1 MKSLKIMLSVVFL
14 LSLALSVW
22 AAEGEYD
29 LRFVQVESGEVG
41 VALIDVEMRATTSD
55 KEFNLAE
62 QNFRFSFNEDAV
74 FSYNANQP
82 SVTIQQELAV
92 SGQVAQS
99 FYAPHHLNG
108 SAKNLISYNVELIGG
123 EGIRINADEW
133 TKVGRLAF
141 QLKSPDAQLNLT
153 WLRADNFPPTYISE
167 KRNNKLSRINEGDV
181 QDFTS
186 VMVDIDDPI
195 AVSDAIHVFPN
206 PATTGT
212 PVNLTINSTDTRGA
226 GHVVISDAVGR
237 TISTQAI
244 NLEQG
249 VQNYNVS
256 LKSLSAGTYRINIQT
271 TTWQSV
277 SKPLVVIEK

>member
-1 MKSLKIMLSVVFL
+1 MKSLKVMLSVVFVL
-14 LSLALSVW
+14 FVALS
-22 AAEGEYD
+22 ARASEGEYD
-29 LRFVQVESGEVG
+29 LRFVQVESGQAG
-41 VALIDVEMRATTSD
+41 VALIDIEMRATASD

-74 FSYNANQP
+74 FPYNANQP
-82 SVTIQQELAV
+82 SITIEQELNV

-108 SAKNLISYNVELIGG
+108 SARNFISYNVELIGG
-123 EGIRINADEW
+123 EGVRINADEW
-133 TKVGRLAF
+133 TKIGRLAF
-141 QLKSPDAQLNLT
+141 QLKSPDAQLTLT

-167 KRNNKLSRINEGDV
+167 KRNNKLSPINEGNIE
-181 QDFTS
+181 DFNS
-186 VMVDIDDPI
+186 MVVDINDPI
-195 AVSDAIHVFPN
+195 AVDDAIHVFPN
-206 PATTGT
+206 PATNDT
-212 PVNLTINSTDTRGA
+212 PVYLTINSADTRGT
-226 GHVVISDAVGR
+226 GHIVISDALGR
-237 TISTQAI
+237 TIGTQAV

-249 VQNYNVS
+249 VQNYNIN

>member
-29 LRFVQVESGEVG
+29 LRFVQVESEQTGI
-41 VALIDVEMRATTSD
+41 ALIDVEMRATASD

-82 SVTIQQELAV
+82 SITIQQELAV

-108 SAKNLISYNVELIGG
+108 SARNLISYNVELIGG

-133 TKVGRLAF
+133 TKIGRLAF
-141 QLKSPDAQLNLT
+141 QLKSPDAQLGLT

-167 KRNNKLSRINEGDV
+167 KRNNQLSRINEGDV
-181 QDFTS
+181 QDFAS

-195 AVSDAIHVFPN
+195 AVDDAIRVFPN
-206 PATTGT
+206 PAINST

-226 GHVVISDAVGR
+226 GQIVISDALGR

-249 VQNYNVS
+249 VQNYNIS

-271 TTWQSV
+271 ATWQSV